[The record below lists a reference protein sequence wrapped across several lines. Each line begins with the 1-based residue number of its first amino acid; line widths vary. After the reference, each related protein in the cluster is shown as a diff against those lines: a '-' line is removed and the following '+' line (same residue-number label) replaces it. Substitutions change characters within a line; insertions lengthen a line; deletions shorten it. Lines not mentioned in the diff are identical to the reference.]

1 MSYNGERDATPTC
14 LPSDSNLITKCHSIF
29 SPWSTVSR
37 SNPSLIQTG
46 STHPSHD
53 QIPVVLVRRKKRKKR
68 HNIHLWVD
76 MQDHNPYAGCFPK
89 ASD

>member
-1 MSYNGERDATPTC
+1 MSEPAMEKRYQLTFQCFMQYQRMPSYFHSVRHRVWLGPKSRPNRVDA
-14 LPSDSNLITKCHSIF
+14 
-29 SPWSTVSR
+29 
-37 SNPSLIQTG
+37 
-46 STHPSHD
+46 PSHD

-68 HNIHLWVD
+68 HNNHLWVD